1 MRARDDAPVMGA
13 PVIVPVA
20 LALALAVA
28 VTRKRARETGDA
40 PGATARARD
49 DDELG
54 AFVERERDA
63 RVAGRASG
71 ALRGM
76 TFVVKDAFDLVGRS
90 CGFGSVAFAARG
102 TRAPTRHAR
111 CVEALLERGASAV
124 GVTTMDE
131 LAYAINGENPHYGTP
146 VNPKA
151 KELIPGGSSS
161 GSAVACAAAL
171 RGCDFALGT
180 DTGGSVRVPASYCG
194 VYGIRT
200 SHGSV
205 STQGVQ
211 PLAPSFDTVGW
222 FARSIDV
229 LRRVGDALLPAEN
242 EHSPTRP
249 TKWYLLEDALSE
261 KRTSPHAQCAAV
273 AAVAALHEIDP
284 ENFRRISLTEHLLSG
299 CPKFASLVAGRK
311 DCGLD
316 CLRELVRV
324 IMGAEIWE
332 NLGPWY
338 TEKRPKI
345 GAAVKARLEAAAQ
358 FSVDQVDHFKEIRE
372 EVREEMDRLLDNGV
386 VLVLPTTPGKAPK
399 RGQSD
404 AATEE
409 WRKKCF
415 ELTSIASLCGLPQ
428 VTIPL
433 EAPDIEGPQG
443 LSLIG
448 GYQTD
453 RMLMDAARDLVPALV
468 DAYPN
473 ILKEELLRLNPPH
486 EPGEEDKARGNEAL
500 KQGKYKD
507 AIEYYSVAIGKSA
520 KNPVYFANRAMAH
533 LKLGNYESCE
543 EDCTEAIKLNRKYV
557 KAYLRR
563 ATARAVGGNYLEALI
578 DYEDALRLE
587 PNNSD
592 AKREVNRMKKIIGMA
607 DPGMDEGDT

>member
-1 MRARDDAPVMGA
+1 MFPPAVASGALVVAAALAFARHRARRASRRGNE
-13 PVIVPVA
+13 
-20 LALALAVA
+20 
-28 VTRKRARETGDA
+28 TRNGTRARE
-40 PGATARARD
+40 D
-49 DDELG
+49 DLG
-54 AFVERERDA
+54 AFVEPTRDA
-63 RVAGRASG
+63 RAIGRKHG
-71 ALRGM
+71 ALGNM
-76 TFVVKDAFDLVGRS
+76 TFAVKDAFDLEGRS
-90 CGFGSVAFAARG
+90 CGFGNAAFAARE

-111 CVEALLERGASAV
+111 CVTALLESGASLV

-151 KELIPGGSSS
+151 RELIPGGSSS

-229 LRRVGDALLPAEN
+229 LRRVGDVLLPAPD
-242 EHSPTRP
+242 EHAPTRP
-249 TKWYLLEDALSE
+249 KKWYLLEDTLSE
-261 KRTSPHAQCAAV
+261 KRTTAHAQCAAV
-273 AAVAALHEIDP
+273 AAVAALNEIDP

-332 NLGPWY
+332 NLGHWY
-338 TEKRPKI
+338 TKNRPEV
-345 GAAVKARLEAAAQ
+345 GAAVKARLEASAKL
-358 FSVDQVDHFKEIRE
+358 SVAQVDHFKEIRE

-409 WRKKCF
+409 WRKKCL
-415 ELTSIASLCGLPQ
+415 ELTCIASLCGLPQ

-453 RMLMDAARDLVPALV
+453 KMLMDAARDLVPALIE
-468 DAYPN
+468 AYPD
-473 ILKEELLRLNPPH
+473 ILKAELLRLNPPQ

-500 KQGKYKD
+500 KQGKYKE
-507 AIEYYSVAIGKSA
+507 AIEYYSVAICKNA
-520 KNPVYFANRAMAH
+520 KNPVYLANRAMAN
-533 LKLGNYESCE
+533 LKLGNYEACE
-543 EDCTEAIKLNRKYV
+543 DDCTEAIKLDRKYV

-563 ATARAVGGNYLEALI
+563 ATARAVGGNYLEALM

-592 AKREVNRMKKIIGMA
+592 AKREVNRMRKIIGMA
-607 DPGMDEGDT
+607 DPGVDISGDV